1 MKSRTTDPSQEI
13 HKNWKLKVKLDQDKR
28 LMLAFGLSLIILIF
42 YRMYFVKDLPSE
54 PKKAEQTTSAPQSA
68 QTTAT
73 PVAASTTAAAPAPAA
88 LPVTQGAK
96 AQEIVVEGDRYRV
109 TFSTVGAVAES
120 WMLKGYPKGENIE
133 IINGPACKS
142 LGFPLSLSVADP
154 TLSSQLNQAVYVA
167 KAYPVKPVS
176 TEEEPAELTGN
187 TFTPP
192 VTLEFTYSDGKI
204 QVKKE
209 FSFDKRYPVKSSVSV
224 FDGQHYLPVE
234 VAWPGGFGDQSIPAA
249 MESIVQ
255 RAAYE
260 SADEGKVREVT
271 LNPSFLG
278 RFFSS
283 GSAPITDQ
291 VVPGPLVFA
300 GMEDRFFT
308 GIFLPNHPD
317 TTARIRR
324 QTWTPD
330 DWHGDEEHKPKP
342 LNVSI
347 ASNGAKPLDF
357 RLFVAPKD
365 VDVLRAMNP
374 PLENMVDFGWFSVIA
389 KPLFICLHYVNDHWT
404 HNYGW
409 AIVLLTVIIT
419 TATFP
424 LKLKSLRSAQEMQKV
439 APIIKGIQDKYKN
452 YKLNDP
458 RKQKANEEI
467 MKVYS
472 EHGINPLGGCL
483 PMALQ
488 LPILYA
494 FYRVLDNVIELRHAP
509 WIFWVK
515 DLAAPDKLQIL
526 GYSVPVLVI
535 LMTIASFLLQRMTPM
550 ATADPSQARMM
561 MFMPIFM
568 GFIFYRF
575 ASGLVLYWL
584 TSSVVQILQQV
595 IINRRMPRTAALAPV
610 PRK

>member
-1 MKSRTTDPSQEI
+1 
-13 HKNWKLKVKLDQDKR
+13 
-28 LMLAFGLSLIILIF
+28 
-42 YRMYFVKDLPSE
+42 
-54 PKKAEQTTSAPQSA
+54 
-68 QTTAT
+68 
-73 PVAASTTAAAPAPAA
+73 
-88 LPVTQGAK
+88 
-96 AQEIVVEGDRYRV
+96 
-109 TFSTVGAVAES
+109 
-120 WMLKGYPKGENIE
+120 
-133 IINGPACKS
+133 
-142 LGFPLSLSVADP
+142 
-154 TLSSQLNQAVYVA
+154 
-167 KAYPVKPVS
+167 
-176 TEEEPAELTGN
+176 
-187 TFTPP
+187 
-192 VTLEFTYSDGKI
+192 
-204 QVKKE
+204 
-209 FSFDKRYPVKSSVSV
+209 
-224 FDGQHYLPVE
+224 
-234 VAWPGGFGDQSIPAA
+234 

-260 SADEGKVREVT
+260 SADESKVREVT
-271 LNPSFLG
+271 LAPSFLG

-283 GSAPITDQ
+283 GGGASTEQ

-308 GIFLPNHPD
+308 GIFLPNQPE
-317 TTARIRR
+317 TSARVRR
-324 QTWTPD
+324 ETWTPD
-330 DWHGDEEHKPKP
+330 DWHGDDEHKPKP
-342 LNVSI
+342 LSVSI
-347 ASNGAKPLDF
+347 AGNSAKPLDF

-365 VDVLRAMNP
+365 VDVLRAQHP
-374 PLENMVDFGWFSVIA
+374 PLENMVDFGWFSIIA

-409 AIVLLTVIIT
+409 AIVLLTIIIT

-439 APIIKGIQDKYKN
+439 APIVKGIQDKYKN
-452 YKLNDP
+452 YKFNDP

-515 DLAAPDKLQIL
+515 DLAAPDKLEVL
-526 GYSVPVLVI
+526 GHSIPVLVI

-550 ATADPSQARMM
+550 ATADPAQARMM
-561 MFMPIFM
+561 MFMPVFM

-584 TSSVVQILQQV
+584 TSSLIQILQQV
-595 IINRRMPRTAALAPV
+595 IINRLMPRTVIKAPV